1 MRYKIYI
8 THFIPLSFI
17 SKPGLRKL
25 HICVIELN
33 GDLHGLFTRFYEVND
48 IDEKRKHNLKCRIN
62 QKII

>member
-1 MRYKIYI
+1 M
-8 THFIPLSFI
+8 

-33 GDLHGLFTRFYEVND
+33 GDFHGLFTRFYEVND

>member
-8 THFIPLSFI
+8 THFIPLRFM
-17 SKPGLRKL
+17 SKSGLRKL

-33 GDLHGLFTRFYEVND
+33 DDLHGLFTRFYEVND
-48 IDEKRKHNLKCRIN
+48 IDEKHSLKCRIN

>member
-1 MRYKIYI
+1 M
-8 THFIPLSFI
+8 

-62 QKII
+62 QEII